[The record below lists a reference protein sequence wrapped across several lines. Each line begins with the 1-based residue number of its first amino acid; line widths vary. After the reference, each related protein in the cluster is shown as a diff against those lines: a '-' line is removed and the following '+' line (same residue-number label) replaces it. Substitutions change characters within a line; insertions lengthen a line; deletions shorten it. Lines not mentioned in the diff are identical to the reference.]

1 MDVRFSGRGRGALIL
16 RWSRIVKYGG
26 AVSSE
31 NAGISN
37 LKTGGNPVGRKSK
50 VSRAT
55 VIVPGLVG
63 PKPRRISVG
72 DGQQVNI
79 PVLVSVVYNS
89 RRLTSSGF
97 MVCIRPSFKG
107 TWNEWKLPFGV
118 MIRGKALARKVD
130 KLRHLPTVP
139 QTNTGARVE

>member
-1 MDVRFSGRGRGALIL
+1 MISRRSQIGKSGGAL
-16 RWSRIVKYGG
+16 
-26 AVSSE
+26 SSE

-37 LKTGGNPVGRKSK
+37 HKTGENPVGRKSK

-79 PVLVSVVYNS
+79 PVQVVVVNSS
-89 RRLTSSGF
+89 RR
-97 MVCIRPSFKG
+97 M
-107 TWNEWKLPFGV
+107 
-118 MIRGKALARKVD
+118 
-130 KLRHLPTVP
+130 
-139 QTNTGARVE
+139 TGAD

>member
-1 MDVRFSGRGRGALIL
+1 MDVYFSRRGRGALIL
-16 RWSRIVKYGG
+16 LRSRFGRNGG

-37 LKTGGNPVGRKSK
+37 LKTGENPVGRKSK

-55 VIVPGLVG
+55 VMVPGLVG

-79 PVLVSVVYNS
+79 PVQVIVVNS
-89 RRLTSSGF
+89 SHY
-97 MVCIRPSFKG
+97 V
-107 TWNEWKLPFGV
+107 
-118 MIRGKALARKVD
+118 
-130 KLRHLPTVP
+130 
-139 QTNTGARVE
+139 TGAVYWYITV

>member
-1 MDVRFSGRGRGALIL
+1 MIRLYGSGRGALIL
-16 RWSRIVKYGG
+16 RRSQIVKSGG

-37 LKTGGNPVGRKSK
+37 LKTGENPVGRKSK

-79 PVLVSVVYNS
+79 PALVVVVSNS
-89 RRLTSSGF
+89 RRTSQSGF
-97 MVCIRPSFKG
+97 MVFIRPRLLG
-107 TWNEWKLPFGV
+107 T
-118 MIRGKALARKVD
+118 
-130 KLRHLPTVP
+130 
-139 QTNTGARVE
+139 RVE

>member
-1 MDVRFSGRGRGALIL
+1 MRRSQ
-16 RWSRIVKYGG
+16 IVKSGG

-37 LKTGGNPVGRKSK
+37 HKTGENPVGRKSK

-79 PVLVSVVYNS
+79 PVQVVVVNS
-89 RRLTSSGF
+89 SHCVTRA
-97 MVCIRPSFKG
+97 VN
-107 TWNEWKLPFGV
+107 WY
-118 MIRGKALARKVD
+118 LAV
-130 KLRHLPTVP
+130 
-139 QTNTGARVE
+139 

>member
-1 MDVRFSGRGRGALIL
+1 MISRRSQIVKSGGAL
-16 RWSRIVKYGG
+16 
-26 AVSSE
+26 SSE

-37 LKTGGNPVGRKSK
+37 LKTGENPVGRKSK

-79 PVLVSVVYNS
+79 PALVVVVSNS
-89 RRLTSSGF
+89 RRTSRSGF
-97 MVCIRPSFKG
+97 MVYIRPRLLG
-107 TWNEWKLPFGV
+107 T
-118 MIRGKALARKVD
+118 
-130 KLRHLPTVP
+130 
-139 QTNTGARVE
+139 RVE

>member
-1 MDVRFSGRGRGALIL
+1 MRR
-16 RWSRIVKYGG
+16 SRIVKFCG

-37 LKTGGNPVGRKSK
+37 LKTCENHVGRKSK

-72 DGQQVNI
+72 DGYQVNI
-79 PVLVSVVYNS
+79 PEQVVVVNSS
-89 RRLTSSGF
+89 RRTSQSGF
-97 MVCIRPSFKG
+97 LVYIRSRILG
-107 TWNEWKLPFGV
+107 TRFE
-118 MIRGKALARKVD
+118 
-130 KLRHLPTVP
+130 
-139 QTNTGARVE
+139 

>member
-1 MDVRFSGRGRGALIL
+1 MENVTGLSVKPKTWNVCLSCIGRGALI
-16 RWSRIVKYGG
+16 SRRSSIVRYCG
-26 AVSSE
+26 ALSSE

-37 LKTGGNPVGRKSK
+37 LKRGENPLGRKSK

-79 PVLVSVVYNS
+79 PAQVKVV
-89 RRLTSSGF
+89 
-97 MVCIRPSFKG
+97 
-107 TWNEWKLPFGV
+107 
-118 MIRGKALARKVD
+118 
-130 KLRHLPTVP
+130 
-139 QTNTGARVE
+139 

>member
-1 MDVRFSGRGRGALIL
+1 MRRSQ
-16 RWSRIVKYGG
+16 IVKSGG

-37 LKTGGNPVGRKSK
+37 LKTGE

-79 PVLVSVVYNS
+79 PALVVVVSNS
-89 RRLTSSGF
+89 RRSS
-97 MVCIRPSFKG
+97 
-107 TWNEWKLPFGV
+107 
-118 MIRGKALARKVD
+118 
-130 KLRHLPTVP
+130 
-139 QTNTGARVE
+139 

>member
-1 MDVRFSGRGRGALIL
+1 MDFCFCRSGRGALISQ
-16 RWSRIVKYGG
+16 RSQTGKSGG
-26 AVSSE
+26 ALSSE

-37 LKTGGNPVGRKSK
+37 LKAGENPAGHKSK

-79 PVLVSVVYNS
+79 PVQVVVVNS
-89 RRLTSSGF
+89 SR
-97 MVCIRPSFKG
+97 
-107 TWNEWKLPFGV
+107 
-118 MIRGKALARKVD
+118 
-130 KLRHLPTVP
+130 
-139 QTNTGARVE
+139 

>member
-1 MDVRFSGRGRGALIL
+1 MRRSQ
-16 RWSRIVKYGG
+16 IVKSGG

-37 LKTGGNPVGRKSK
+37 LKTGENPVGRKSK

-79 PVLVSVVYNS
+79 PELVVVVSSS
-89 RRLTSSGF
+89 RRTS
-97 MVCIRPSFKG
+97 
-107 TWNEWKLPFGV
+107 
-118 MIRGKALARKVD
+118 
-130 KLRHLPTVP
+130 
-139 QTNTGARVE
+139 

>member
-1 MDVRFSGRGRGALIL
+1 MRR
-16 RWSRIVKYGG
+16 SRIVKFCG

-37 LKTGGNPVGRKSK
+37 LKTGENPVGRKSK

-72 DGQQVNI
+72 DGHQVNI
-79 PVLVSVVYNS
+79 PEQVVVVNS
-89 RRLTSSGF
+89 SHC
-97 MVCIRPSFKG
+97 V
-107 TWNEWKLPFGV
+107 
-118 MIRGKALARKVD
+118 
-130 KLRHLPTVP
+130 
-139 QTNTGARVE
+139 TGAVSW